1 MTASKYFSNSD
12 PFDQTSLV
20 ALIPQMR
27 GFARS
32 LCRSRGEAEDI
43 TQDAL
48 ANAWASRRTFEA
60 GTNLKAWVFRIL
72 RNRFYTETGRA
83 WRTTQLDP
91 QMAEE
96 TLVTVSDPD
105 AALELDD
112 VRRAM
117 LELSDER
124 REALTL
130 VAAAG
135 LTYDE
140 AAVVCGCA
148 LGTIRSRISRA
159 RQALAAILAGT
170 NLPGQSGVPGGA
182 MAFMT
187 AEAGRLQARAAA

>member
-1 MTASKYFSNSD
+1 MTTTKYLSDSD
-12 PFDQTSLV
+12 PFDQSSLV
-20 ALIPQMR
+20 ALIPHMR

-43 TQDAL
+43 TQEAL
-48 ANAWASRRTFEA
+48 ASAWASRNTFEP

-72 RNRFYTETGRA
+72 RNRFYAEAGRT
-83 WRTTQLDP
+83 RRLSQLDP
-91 QMAEE
+91 GFAEE
-96 TLVTVSDPD
+96 TLVAVSNPD
-105 AALELDD
+105 SALELDD

-117 LELSDER
+117 LDLSDEQ

-130 VAAAG
+130 IAAAG

-159 RQALAAILAGT
+159 REALAAILAGT
-170 NLPGQSGVPGGA
+170 SLQGRSGVQGGA
-182 MAFMT
+182 MAFMM
-187 AEAGRLQARAAA
+187 AEAGRLLARAAA